1 MQKNELDLLREIK
14 SLYKK
19 LTEEPKGQYK
29 GKVYIGPSAYIYSEN
44 AKKLAHEVQKL
55 RDDLC
60 VDYVDALQQNINSW
74 LGHEVNNVYP
84 NSSNNIE
91 EAIKSMN
98 KSNERMERLFYSVFR
113 KIEDL

>member
-1 MQKNELDLLREIK
+1 MQENELSLLQEIK
-14 SLYKK
+14 LLYTR
-19 LTEEPKGQYK
+19 LINEPNGRYQ
-29 GKVYIGPSAYIYSEN
+29 GKVYIEPSAYIYSEN
-44 AKKLAHEVQKL
+44 AKKLAHAVQKL
-55 RDDLC
+55 RDDVC
-60 VDYVDALQQNINSW
+60 VDYVDAIPQNINSW

-113 KIEDL
+113 KIEEL

>member
-1 MQKNELDLLREIK
+1 MQENELSLLQEIK
-14 SLYKK
+14 LLYTR
-19 LTEEPKGQYK
+19 LINEPNGRYQ
-29 GKVYIGPSAYIYSEN
+29 GKVYIEPSAYIYSEN
-44 AKKLAHEVQKL
+44 AKKLAHAVQKL

-60 VDYVDALQQNINSW
+60 VDYIDALQQNINSW

-113 KIEDL
+113 KIEEL

>member
-1 MQKNELDLLREIK
+1 MQKTELDLLQEIK
-14 SLYKK
+14 LLYIK

-29 GKVYIGPSAYIYSEN
+29 GKVYIEPSAYIYSEN
-44 AKKLAHEVQKL
+44 AQKLARAVQKL
-55 RDDLC
+55 RDDVC

-91 EAIKSMN
+91 ETVKSMN

-113 KIEDL
+113 EIEEL